1 MKQFAAL
8 IKTLDTTNKT
18 NEKVAALTQ
27 YFNEADDDDKLWTI
41 AILSHRR
48 PKRPV
53 NTTLLR
59 QWATEISGVPL
70 WLFEESYHIVGDLAE
85 TIALIIPSKDIAS
98 QPTSAINI
106 EQVIQSEGVKRFPIR
121 TGMEGGVPRAFK
133 SNSTNSKHLILS
145 SSERPQGEKS
155 LTQYIEEIII
165 LRTLEEEEKKAYLQE
180 NWLSMSYFERFVF
193 NKIITGG
200 FRIGVSQKLMTRAL
214 SKATD
219 IDEDILAYKLM
230 GNWTPSTTTFQKL
243 ILETNEEDYL
253 SKPYPFY
260 LAYAVEKNFQA
271 DLGTIND
278 WSFEHKWDGIRSQV
292 IIRNN
297 EVFVWSRGEELVT
310 DKYPEF
316 QRFLSKIPNGTVLDG
331 EILPF
336 GNKQIGNFN
345 DLQTRIGRK
354 NLSKAL
360 LEKTPVILNAYDLLE
375 WKEKDIRQ
383 RPFIERREI
392 LDTLIESINGEE
404 IGIYLSHT
412 MNFESWEAATKE
424 RTLSREKRSEGL
436 MLKRKES
443 PYLVGRKKGDW
454 WKWKTDPFTIDGVLT
469 YAMRGH
475 GRRANLYTDYTFG
488 LWNNGELVTF
498 AKAYSGLTD
507 SELKEVDAWIKKN
520 TLERFGPVRSVT
532 PHHVFEIAFEG
543 IAESSRHKSGIATRF
558 PRILR
563 WRKDKPIEEANTL
576 DDLKAL
582 IPK

>member
-1 MKQFAAL
+1 MKDFAQL
-8 IKTLDTTNKT
+8 IKKLDSTNKT

-27 YFNEADDDDKLWTI
+27 YFQNANDADKLWTI

-59 QWATEISGVPL
+59 EWATEISGIPL

-85 TIALIIPSKDIAS
+85 TIALVL
-98 QPTSAINI
+98 PTSEAH
-106 EQVIQSEGVKRFPIR
+106 S
-121 TGMEGGVPRAFK
+121 
-133 SNSTNSKHLILS
+133 
-145 SSERPQGEKS
+145 EKS
-155 LTQYIEEIII
+155 LSEFVSEIIE
-165 LRTLEEEEKKAYLQE
+165 LRTLPDAEKKKYLHD
-180 NWLSMSYFERFVF
+180 NWLALNYFERFVF
-193 NKIITGG
+193 NKIITGS

-214 SKATD
+214 AKATG

-230 GNWTPSTTTFQKL
+230 GDWTPETTSYKKL
-243 ILETNEEDYL
+243 ILEENEEDFL

-260 LAYAVEKNFQA
+260 LAYAVEDNFQEE
-271 DLGTIND
+271 LGHISD

-292 IIRNN
+292 IIRND
-297 EVFVWSRGEELVT
+297 EIFVWSRGEELVT

-316 QRFLSKIPNGTVLDG
+316 QRFLEVIPNGTVLDG

-336 GNKQIGNFN
+336 GKGEIGNFN
-345 DLQTRIGRK
+345 ALQTRIGRK

-360 LEKTPVILNAYDLLE
+360 LQKTPVILNAYDLLE
-375 WKEKDIRQ
+375 WQGEDIRQ
-383 RPFIERREI
+383 KPFEERRRI
-392 LDTLIESINGEE
+392 LDRLISNLNSEE
-404 IGIYLSHT
+404 VGLYLSET
-412 MNFESWEAATKE
+412 MGFGNWEEAAAE
-424 RTLSREKRSEGL
+424 RDRSLERRSEGL
-436 MLKRKES
+436 MLKRKDS

-454 WKWKTDPFTIDGVLT
+454 WKWKIDPFTVDAVLT

-475 GRRANLYTDYTFG
+475 GRRANLFTDYTFA
-488 LWNNGELVTF
+488 LWDDGELVTF

-507 SELKEVDAWIKKN
+507 AEFRQLDAWIKNN

-543 IAESSRHKSGIATRF
+543 IAESSRHKSGIAVRF
-558 PRILR
+558 PRMLR

-576 DDLKAL
+576 SDLKAL
-582 IPK
+582 IPR

>member
-1 MKQFAAL
+1 MKEFARL
-8 IKTLDTTNKT
+8 IKKLDSTNKT
-18 NEKVAALTQ
+18 TEKVAALTA
-27 YFNEADDDDKLWTI
+27 YFQMANDEDKLWTI

-53 NTTLLR
+53 NTSLLR
-59 QWATEISGVPL
+59 IWATEISGIPF

-85 TIALIIPSKDIAS
+85 TIALILPNKA
-98 QPTSAINI
+98 QT
-106 EQVIQSEGVKRFPIR
+106 EE
-121 TGMEGGVPRAFK
+121 T
-133 SNSTNSKHLILS
+133 T
-145 SSERPQGEKS
+145 KS
-155 LTQYIEEIII
+155 LSQFILEIIE
-165 LRTLEEEEKKAYLQE
+165 LRTLPEEEKKKYLHE
-180 NWLSMSYFERFVF
+180 NWLALNYFERFVF
-193 NKIITGG
+193 NKIITGS

-214 SKATD
+214 SKATE

-230 GNWTPSTTTFQKL
+230 GDWTPQITTFKKL
-243 ILETNEEDYL
+243 ILEHNEEDYL

-260 LAYAVEKNFQA
+260 LAYAVEDNFQE
-271 DLGTIND
+271 DLGSISN

-292 IIRNN
+292 IIRND

-316 QRFLSKIPNGTVLDG
+316 QKFLSVIPNGTVIDG

-336 GNKQIGNFN
+336 GNGEIGNFN
-345 DLQTRIGRK
+345 ALQTRIGRK

-375 WKEKDIRQ
+375 WKGEDIRQ
-383 RPFIERREI
+383 MPFLERRKI
-392 LDTLIESINGEE
+392 LDNLIQGIDSLE
-404 IGIYLSHT
+404 IGIYLSEIMSFNT
-412 MNFESWEAATKE
+412 WEEATAE
-424 RTLSREKRSEGL
+424 RELSREKRSEGL
-436 MLKRKES
+436 MLKRKDS

-454 WKWKTDPFTIDGVLT
+454 WKWKIDPFTIDAVLT

-488 LWNNGELVTF
+488 LWHEGELVTF

-507 SELKEVDAWIKKN
+507 AEFRQVDAWIKRN

-532 PHHVFEIAFEG
+532 PHQVFEIAFEG
-543 IAESSRHKSGIATRF
+543 IAESSRHKSGVATRF

-563 WRKDKPIEEANTL
+563 WRKDKRIEEANTL